1 MMTVSNENTV
11 NGFDWLVWCSGN
23 VVCHMNKVTRAR
35 LVLGW
40 VTMFGRVYH
49 VGM

>member
-1 MMTVSNENTV
+1 MTMYNFGWQRGVVVS
-11 NGFDWLVWCSGN
+11 
-23 VVCHMNKVTRAR
+23 VVRHMNEVNLHRGW

-49 VGM
+49 HGM